1 MKSEFESRWVR
12 TLTVVAK
19 GKYMLLG
26 GNYFLYLCFTL
37 PSLLLGLYA
46 QFRVQSSYRRFSRVG
61 TRSGYTGAQIA
72 RTMLDKNGLTN
83 VAIETTRGTLSDH
96 YDPRAKV
103 LRLSNAVYNGRTIAA
118 AGIAAHEAGHAL
130 QHANGYVPLHIRSLM
145 VPSVRIGSW
154 LGPILF
160 SIGLMMEYFIA
171 NSDFGFQIAI
181 FGLILFA
188 ATAIFAMITLPVE
201 FNASNRAKQWLANSN
216 LLDRN
221 EFSGVKTILNA
232 AALTYVA
239 AATQAIMTL
248 LYYSSILFRRRD

>member
-1 MKSEFESRWVR
+1 MYFGS
-12 TLTVVAK
+12 
-19 GKYMLLG
+19 
-26 GNYFLYLCFTL
+26 NYFLYLCFTL
-37 PSLLLGLYA
+37 PALLLGLYA
-46 QFRVQSSYRRFSRVG
+46 QFRVQSSYKKFSRVG

-72 RTMLDKNGLTN
+72 RIMLDNNGQDD
-83 VAIETTRGTLSDH
+83 VAIEQTRGTLTDH
-96 YDPRAKV
+96 YDPRSKV

-130 QHANGYVPLHIRSLM
+130 QHAKGYLPLHIRSLM

-160 SIGLMMEYFIA
+160 SVGLMMEYFLV

-181 FGLILFA
+181 LGLILFA
-188 ATAIFAMITLPVE
+188 ATALFSIVTLPVE
-201 FNASNRAKQWLANSN
+201 YNASRRAKRWLASSN
-216 LLDRN
+216 LLTSEENR
-221 EFSGVKTILNA
+221 GVDTILDA

-239 AATQAIMTL
+239 AATQAIMTI

>member
-1 MKSEFESRWVR
+1 MYFGS
-12 TLTVVAK
+12 
-19 GKYMLLG
+19 
-26 GNYFLYLCFTL
+26 NYFLYLCFTL
-37 PSLLLGLYA
+37 PALLLGLYA
-46 QFRVQSSYRRFSRVG
+46 QFRVQSSYKKYSRVG

-72 RTMLDKNGLTN
+72 RIMLDNNGQN
-83 VAIETTRGTLSDH
+83 DVAIEQTRGTLTDH
-96 YDPRAKV
+96 YDPRSKV

-130 QHANGYVPLHIRSLM
+130 QHAKGYLPLHIRSLM

-160 SIGLMMEYFIA
+160 SIGLMMEYFLV

-181 FGLILFA
+181 IGLILFA
-188 ATAIFAMITLPVE
+188 ATALFSIVTLPVE
-201 FNASNRAKQWLANSN
+201 YNASRRAKRWLASSN
-216 LLDRN
+216 MLTSEENR
-221 EFSGVKTILNA
+221 GVDTILDA

-239 AATQAIMTL
+239 AATQAIMTI